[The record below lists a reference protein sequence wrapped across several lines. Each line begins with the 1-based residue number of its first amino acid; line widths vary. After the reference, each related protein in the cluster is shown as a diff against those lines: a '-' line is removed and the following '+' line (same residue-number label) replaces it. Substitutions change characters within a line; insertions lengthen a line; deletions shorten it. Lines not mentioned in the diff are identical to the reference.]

1 MPRTPIDRV
10 AAGQVLEHPVTN
22 ASGVV
27 LVRSGTALTAPLL
40 ARLRDLGFLE
50 LDIVATGEAL
60 AESRAAARDAIERR
74 FHGHEQNPLMM
85 QLRELLV
92 RGTLEPGGA
101 R

>member
-10 AAGQVLEHPVTN
+10 EAGQVLEQPVTN

-40 ARLRDLGFLE
+40 ARLRDLGFAD
-50 LDIVATGEAL
+50 LDVVATGEAL
-60 AESRAAARDAIERR
+60 AASRAADREALEARFR
-74 FHGHEQNPLMM
+74 GHEHNPLMM
-85 QLRELLV
+85 QLKDLLV
-92 RGTLEPGGA
+92 RCSLEPRGA